1 MTDTVRNLEAI
12 ERGYTVF
19 EKDQVLTPEQLNGV
33 SSYLDDQERLTRV
46 ALLGVGIACGLW
58 ARLEGNRVHLGHG
71 VGTTTDGDLVYVPE
85 PAVYDRYKPYDRS
98 APKYPPFYTGAEQM
112 IAAYEL
118 VREGEEDSRALALSG
133 FEAREGRDLEAMVA
147 VLYVESCLLD
157 EDLCSGTDC
166 DNRGKQAMRT
176 LRLLLVEREAAAAL
190 ATPLETPEGAART
203 PLLPVVAARAQ
214 LPGAALGSSAN
225 LAAVYRAA
233 CATTHERLVAA
244 FKAFYPKCRAFVEDL
259 FAAEPGT
266 RWTRSLEQIRDA
278 TADVHAQYYYDF
290 LKDLADT
297 YNEFLDALFG
307 DAAVCC
313 PDLEAFPK
321 HLVLG
326 ALDPAQ
332 RAASGRTGFYPSPM
346 VSATFEQ
353 RARARFLLRKIDTLI
368 ISFAPARD
376 APAIRVTPSAFEDRP
391 LESRAIPFY
400 YAVREDAPIYQ
411 AWSYALSR
419 RGLARH
425 NYGYDALGFGEGAAR
440 APLQAQLGA
449 FDFFR
454 IEGHIGRSAEAV
466 KKILDP
472 LIRGN
477 NLPIDVE
484 YVRFDKPPRGWR
496 PPRGLQDLLRFH
508 HLMRADASLQLA
520 DVNAFGES
528 FVTRVTA
535 AAGTE
540 ITDEDN
546 HNVPVVGT
554 AQAKKERLAVHAGNA
569 KQKIEAELYDPRWRE
584 DVAQVSLAAVELH
597 EAFSP
602 VTKKEFV
609 TPLDQIIG
617 GLPTRWLGWLDD
629 MIVDA
634 EDKEAERARLSQF
647 LAEHPGLEH
656 YAGVLRGGTFV
667 LACDAQDIVVADFM
681 LPYGV
686 REERAEPPK
695 PPKLFPPLRPAI
707 VLEKPIRLVP
717 FPDKFRFAKFKDEF
731 VKGLE
736 KELDFSKKYLDGLKD
751 TLNIFAGGKAGG
763 TTLPGITTQPG
774 GVMLP
779 GERVTDPVL
788 NMHLVD
794 TTVKSQKLD
803 LIRVELLDPSLDETK
818 RNALETQLKTTEA
831 ELANAIVAT
840 TEYVAGANLA
850 VEKGTEAGTAMSV
863 ATTGLAK
870 LNDLDALSRV
880 ETGLTTVSDRQA
892 TAPEVKTVIGSMLGS
907 RLR

>member
-1 MTDTVRNLEAI
+1 MTDTVRNLEKI
-12 ERGYTVF
+12 ERGYTTF
-19 EKDQVLTPEQLNGV
+19 EKDQVLTPEQLNSLSG
-33 SSYLDDQERLTRV
+33 YLGDQERLTRV

-58 ARLEGNRVHLGHG
+58 ATLDGKRVRLSHG

-118 VREGEEDSRALALSG
+118 VREGEEDSRAFVLSG

-157 EDLCSGTDC
+157 EDLCTGTDC
-166 DNRGKQAMRT
+166 DNRGKQAMHT

-190 ATPLETPEGAART
+190 AAPLETPDGAAST
-203 PLLPVVAARAQ
+203 PLLPVVAARPQ

-244 FKAFYPKCRAFVEDL
+244 FKTFYPKCRPFVEDL

-278 TADVHAQYYYDF
+278 TADIHAQYYYDF

-297 YNEFLDALFG
+297 YNAFLDTLFG

-313 PDLEAFPK
+313 PDLEAFSK

-332 RAASGRTGFYPSPM
+332 GAASGRTGFYPSPM

-368 ISFAPARD
+368 VSFAPARD
-376 APAIRVTPSAFEDRP
+376 APAIRITPSAFEDRA

-400 YAVREDAPIYQ
+400 YVVRDDAPIYQ
-411 AWSYALSR
+411 AWNYALSR
-419 RGLARH
+419 RGMARH
-425 NYGYDALGFGEGAAR
+425 NYGYYALELGEGAAR

-454 IEGHIGRSAEAV
+454 IEGHVGRSADAV
-466 KKILDP
+466 KKIIDP
-472 LIRGN
+472 LIRTS

-496 PPRGLQDLLRFH
+496 PPRRFNDVLRFH
-508 HLMRADASLQLA
+508 HLLRADVSLQLA
-520 DVNAFGES
+520 DVNAFGET
-528 FVTRVTA
+528 FVSRVTA
-535 AAGTE
+535 AAAGND

-569 KQKIEAELYDPRWRE
+569 RQKIEAELYDPRWRE
-584 DVAQVSLAAVELH
+584 DVAQVSQAAVELH

-609 TPLDQIIG
+609 TPLDQVIAG
-617 GLPTRWLGWLDD
+617 QPARWLGWLDD
-629 MIVDA
+629 IIDDA
-634 EDKEAERARLSQF
+634 QDKEAERARLSQF

-656 YAGVLRGGTFV
+656 CAGVPRGGTFV
-667 LACDAQDIVVADFM
+667 MVCDAQDIVVADFM
-681 LPYGV
+681 LPYSCC
-686 REERAEPPK
+686 EERAEPPK
-695 PPKLFPPLRPAI
+695 PPKLLPPLRPPV

-717 FPDKFRFAKFKDEF
+717 FPDKFRFTKFKDEF

-751 TLNIFAGGKAGG
+751 TISIFAGGKAGAP
-763 TTLPGITTQPG
+763 TLPSVT
-774 GVMLP
+774 LP
-779 GERVTDPVL
+779 AERVTDPVL
-788 NMHLVD
+788 SMHLVD

-803 LIRVELLDPSLDETK
+803 LIRVELLDPSLDEAK
-818 RNALETQLKTTEA
+818 RGALETQLKTTEA

-850 VEKGTEAGTAMSV
+850 VEKGTEARAAMSA

-870 LNDLDALSRV
+870 LNDLDALTRV
-880 ETGLTTVSDRQA
+880 EMGLTTVSERPA